1 MSALHKLWLSSS
13 ILLFIFAGPCLSQE
27 RRNSIEDN
35 ALRIIGR
42 LERDSYDYENARI
55 AIARW
60 YCQKG
65 KYEEAAKQTTTLG
78 LNERI
83 SLLSYIAKTASE
95 KKDQPAATK
104 LLNVAWSVVVETD
117 DDIDSIW
124 TEQLAEIAANNQN
137 LDLAAKFAGR
147 LDDGSLSKSRALL
160 KIAGRYSDL
169 QDKKESAAVVKL
181 ALSQIAEFSDD
192 ERRDEFDIKM
202 TAARILAASADLD
215 GANELAREVQGALV
229 SEPNASVDD
238 KTGLANLFG
247 DLGELPRAIALVET
261 IDGDERISAQMSLA
275 QHCKVATIERSLLDR
290 ARDYLLNVSPQDY
303 EGSIRLSNVIP
314 VFLRAGR
321 IDDAIELLR
330 RFQDPYQLHSAA
342 IKVAEALADKR
353 KIDEAEAVLNIAS
366 NVARKIVSEKS
377 EDIPNEASGS
387 DALSKSQILKA
398 LIDAYIKLGRFGPA
412 ELAASAID
420 HPQYRS
426 IAIAKIA
433 NGYSNNGDSS
443 KARAT
448 LKNALAVSRS
458 SKYYRHDFPKEYA
471 LFSLIESVTEF
482 GLATEAN
489 DAMAQFLTLIK
500 DDSSVDRLVGE
511 LFILGRLFESHGLS
525 TSKKVDALF
534 KQIEEN
540 QNGDN

>member
-1 MSALHKLWLSSS
+1 
-13 ILLFIFAGPCLSQE
+13 
-27 RRNSIEDN
+27 
-35 ALRIIGR
+35 
-42 LERDSYDYENARI
+42 
-55 AIARW
+55 
-60 YCQKG
+60 
-65 KYEEAAKQTTTLG
+65 
-78 LNERI
+78 
-83 SLLSYIAKTASE
+83 
-95 KKDQPAATK
+95 
-104 LLNVAWSVVVETD
+104 
-117 DDIDSIW
+117 
-124 TEQLAEIAANNQN
+124 
-137 LDLAAKFAGR
+137 
-147 LDDGSLSKSRALL
+147 
-160 KIAGRYSDL
+160 
-169 QDKKESAAVVKL
+169 
-181 ALSQIAEFSDD
+181 
-192 ERRDEFDIKM
+192 
-202 TAARILAASADLD
+202 
-215 GANELAREVQGALV
+215 
-229 SEPNASVDD
+229 
-238 KTGLANLFG
+238 
-247 DLGELPRAIALVET
+247 
-261 IDGDERISAQMSLA
+261 
-275 QHCKVATIERSLLDR
+275 
-290 ARDYLLNVSPQDY
+290 
-303 EGSIRLSNVIP
+303 
-314 VFLRAGR
+314 
-321 IDDAIELLR
+321 
-330 RFQDPYQLHSAA
+330 
-342 IKVAEALADKR
+342 VAEALADQR

-471 LFSLIESVTEF
+471 LFSLIESVTKF